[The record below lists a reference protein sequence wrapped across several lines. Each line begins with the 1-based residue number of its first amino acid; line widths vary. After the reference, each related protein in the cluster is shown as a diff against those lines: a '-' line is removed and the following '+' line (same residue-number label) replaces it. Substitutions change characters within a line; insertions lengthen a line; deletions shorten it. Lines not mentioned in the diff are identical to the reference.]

1 MRTFVASVVA
11 LATVTS
17 LSNSAAAQLSGL
29 PQRTETSILGAVR
42 PTVGAVGDTL
52 GVAADFSAFSAYS
65 AEDVLCIGAAP
76 VGQQS
81 AFVARAESFTSTLL
95 QARISAAHTFA
106 APQNLTAVFGD
117 GSVVALPPL
126 GPVSYPG
133 GVRRWRAPLGAPT
146 FTSNNAFACQAQV
159 VDEPCT
165 DPPLTI
171 HARWSLVNG
180 CLRAKLPGP
189 GAMSGDA
196 LGVKMLFA
204 TNTQNVYFDVD
215 ASSIP
220 DGLEFDWDIA
230 SSFLT
235 FPIATALAGSGCTV
249 TYDPATNELVI
260 CPTGSTTIT
269 AVRALS
275 AVEIE
280 LDESK
285 HVEYVAHMGAE
296 SELAPFGAPGPNTA
310 PRADFFNFIDATY
323 NPLGYFRYDDDTS
336 CDRYFVESSDPAQLG
351 SLALDGPIRSAVV
364 EIYMRGFECQTNTDG
379 VWFGWNGGNGPLWSI
394 ALPALEPLSYQWNV
408 GDQAR
413 LCFDLDALPL
423 TGGGLRSILDGIYQR
438 DGVDV
443 VVQDDT
449 EVEHVRIKVLRYQP

>member
-1 MRTFVASVVA
+1 MRSVVSAVVA
-11 LATVTS
+11 LSTVTS
-17 LSNSAAAQLSGL
+17 FAHGAVQLSGL
-29 PQRTETSILGAVR
+29 PHRTETSILGAVR
-42 PTVGAVGDTL
+42 PTVGSVGDTI
-52 GVAADFSAFSAYS
+52 GVAADLSAFSAYS
-65 AEDVLCIGAAP
+65 ADDVICLGAAP

-81 AFVARAESFTSTLL
+81 AFVARTQTLTPNLL
-95 QARISAAHTFA
+95 QARISAAHSFA
-106 APQNLTAVFGD
+106 APQNLAAVFGD

-133 GVRRWRAPLGAPT
+133 GVFRWRAPLGAPT

-159 VDEPCT
+159 VDLPCT
-165 DPPLTI
+165 EPPLTI
-171 HARWSLVNG
+171 HGRWALVNG
-180 CLRAKLPGP
+180 CLRAQLPGP

-196 LGVKMLFA
+196 LAVRMMFT
-204 TNTQNVYFDVD
+204 TNTQNVYFEVD
-215 ASSIP
+215 ASAIP

-235 FPIATALAGSGCTV
+235 FPIATALSGSGCTV

-260 CPTGSTTIT
+260 CHTGSTTINS
-269 AVRALS
+269 VRALS
-275 AVEIE
+275 SVEIR

-296 SELAPFGAPGPNTA
+296 SELAPFGAPGPSTA
-310 PRADFFNFIDATY
+310 PKPDFFNFIDATY
-323 NPLGYFRYDDDTS
+323 NPLGYFRYDDDST
-336 CDRYFVESSDPAQLG
+336 CDRFFVESSDPGQLG
-351 SLALDGPIRSAVV
+351 TLALDGPIRSAVV
-364 EIYMRGFECQTNTDG
+364 EVYMRGFSCQTSTDG
-379 VWFGWNGGNGPLWSI
+379 VWLGWNGGSGPLWSI
-394 ALPALEPLSYQWNV
+394 GLPALEPLSFQWNV

-423 TGGGLRSILDGIYQR
+423 TAGGLRSILDGIYQR
-438 DGVDV
+438 DGVDI